1 MRFRWL
7 VLALVVPAPSGRPAD
22 LRQAAA
28 VRATAES
35 EARAWGTRI
44 DALAGR
50 GELALV
56 RVQEDAAFPARR
68 HLRYEQRLAGR
79 PVFGAELV
87 RQVDATGA
95 TLTVFGRLQEDLRVD
110 PSPSLAAEQAGR
122 AAEAAMGGPAHAV
135 GAPEL
140 VVLPLA
146 DRTVLAWMLWARLD
160 HRLER
165 FFVDARTGE
174 IAFRYD
180 DLRTAAAVGLG
191 TGVWGDRKKVSA
203 DAVGGTFRADDKL
216 RPPALAT
223 YDLRYDAGLGNFTL
237 GTGFLDPAWIAT
249 SADNT
254 WTDGAVV
261 DAHVYAG
268 YTYDYYFRRH
278 GRHGLDG
285 NDRAVRAVV
294 HFLPRA
300 VGFANAFWDPYHGS
314 IFFGDGDGQFTSFS
328 SALDV
333 VAHELS
339 HGVTQFTWNGVG
351 FGETGALN
359 EGFSDIMGT
368 AAEFFHQ
375 PVGPGR
381 MQADYYLGEDL
392 AYQFNPPVTA
402 VRSMENPGLFCF
414 NPAIG
419 CDADHVARFY
429 HGPLDGGGVHHNNG
443 VLNQAFYLLVE
454 GGVNRTSGLRVQG
467 LGAANRDKAEKIFYR
482 GFTAYLTPTATFAD
496 ARAATQQAAR
506 DLYGPSGVEAATV
519 AAAWTAVGVE

>member
-1 MRFRWL
+1 MTYIVRPFITPSKSGWTRFRASSGDIQLFVGPASSLRRLAMNVRCSVRATSVGWLRCRYDPGAFSGWRRSRVPSPSISSTRRSFSAAEPSHQTTRSGRTVFSTSSTQRSAGVIGEASPARKKLFEGVEPDSRSRVDGGQTWPRDRSVGLRGRRGASMLARGSSGRRGNMRFRWL

-68 HLRYEQRLAGR
+68 HLR
-79 PVFGAELV
+79 
-87 RQVDATGA
+87 
-95 TLTVFGRLQEDLRVD
+95 
-110 PSPSLAAEQAGR
+110 S
-122 AAEAAMGGPAHAV
+122 
-135 GAPEL
+135 
-140 VVLPLA
+140 
-146 DRTVLAWMLWARLD
+146 
-160 HRLER
+160 
-165 FFVDARTGE
+165 
-174 IAFRYD
+174 
-180 DLRTAAAVGLG
+180 AAAVGLG

-351 FGETGALN
+351 FGETG
-359 EGFSDIMGT
+359 E
-368 AAEFFHQ
+368 
-375 PVGPGR
+375 
-381 MQADYYLGEDL
+381 
-392 AYQFNPPVTA
+392 
-402 VRSMENPGLFCF
+402 
-414 NPAIG
+414 
-419 CDADHVARFY
+419 
-429 HGPLDGGGVHHNNG
+429 
-443 VLNQAFYLLVE
+443 
-454 GGVNRTSGLRVQG
+454 
-467 LGAANRDKAEKIFYR
+467 
-482 GFTAYLTPTATFAD
+482 
-496 ARAATQQAAR
+496 
-506 DLYGPSGVEAATV
+506 
-519 AAAWTAVGVE
+519 